1 MDGIQGFK
9 EFLESSTIHGLSY
22 IAGNRRLVRLFWIC
36 VVITGFTGAAV
47 MIQQSFSSWAD
58 SPISTTIETRPITEI
73 DFPNVTVCPPRNSF
87 TSLIPDLVRSR
98 KMMFD
103 DQKRLELSNSVLD
116 AVFDANYK
124 AKYQEFLEYS
134 QSDGEYLNWYTGLS
148 SINLPYTDYSNSYV
162 KTYKLETASLT
173 GSVSTP
179 FFRKTFDENKFE
191 LAIEWKFSIFVPSN
205 LTEGS
210 NLVIDIQYDLALN
223 FGKLIERV
231 TLYWQS
237 PKYDNTTGNYE
248 FRTDTEEELEQR
260 KRTAR
265 RTYLASEYSAD
276 GKKLV

>member
-1 MDGIQGFK
+1 MDGLEVFK

-22 IAGNRRLVRLFWIC
+22 IAANRRLVRLLWVC
-36 VVITGFTGAAV
+36 VVIAGFTGATV

-98 KMMFD
+98 NINFD
-103 DQKRLELSNSVLD
+103 QEKRLELSNSVPD

-124 AKYQEFLEYS
+124 AKYQEFLEFS
-134 QSDGEYLNWYTGLS
+134 QSEGEYLNWYTGLS
-148 SINLPYTDYSNSYV
+148 NITLPYQDGFDKFYN
-162 KTYKLETASLT
+162 LETASLT

-179 FFRKTFDENKFE
+179 YFRNTFDENKFE
-191 LAIEWKFSIFVPSN
+191 LKIDWRFTILVPSN

-210 NLVIDIQYDLALN
+210 NLVIDIQYDLALS
-223 FGKLIERV
+223 FGSYSDVVNI
-231 TLYWQS
+231 YWQS
-237 PKYDNTTGNYE
+237 PKYDNTTGNYD
-248 FRTDTEEELEQR
+248 FTSDTDEWLEKT

-276 GKKLV
+276 GKK

>member
-1 MDGIQGFK
+1 M
-9 EFLESSTIHGLSY
+9 
-22 IAGNRRLVRLFWIC
+22 AVRSVRVC
-36 VVITGFTGAAV
+36 VVIAGFTVAGV

-116 AVFDANYK
+116 TVFDENYK

-134 QSDGEYLNWYTGLS
+134 QSEGEYLNWYTGIS
-148 SINLPYTDYSNSYV
+148 NITLPYIDRQRNMKKYV
-162 KTYKLETASLT
+162 LQTASLT
-173 GSVSTP
+173 GSISTP
-179 FFRKTFDENKFE
+179 YFRSSFDGNKFE
-191 LAIEWKFSIFVPSN
+191 LAIDWNFILLVPSN

-210 NLVIDIQYDLALN
+210 NLVIDIEYDLALS
-223 FGKLIERV
+223 FGRWNDQMRIWWK
-231 TLYWQS
+231 S
-237 PKYDNTTGNYE
+237 PKYDNISGNHY
-248 FRTDTEEELEQR
+248 FLSDIIDAPDKTKRSA
-260 KRTAR
+260 KRTF
-265 RTYLASEYSAD
+265 LACEYSD